1 MPVVLCIH
9 HINSYRHRLLCS
21 SRCKYPILIHLYCH
35 FRLNACC
42 IVSSK
47 CFITLTKDNLIFL
60 PSLCFLLCPSLSL
73 VRSPRPP
80 RFGKVQSVKFLPS
93 SGCGLSAAV
102 AFTDIRSAEKAY
114 NDDNKIE
121 ERLLKTDYYEPPAS
135 STSQSAI
142 FIHETREDALSV
154 RRANSSSHNSSSSTT
169 STSASSASY
178 GSTSG
183 VSGSKFSHRR
193 EAPSSRG

>member
-1 MPVVLCIH
+1 MCPCIASH
-9 HINSYRHRLLCS
+9 SHRHG
-21 SRCKYPILIHLYCH
+21 I
-35 FRLNACC
+35 
-42 IVSSK
+42 
-47 CFITLTKDNLIFL
+47 FIDPL
-60 PSLCFLLCPSLSL
+60 FLLLSL
-73 VRSPRPP
+73 

-93 SGCGLSAAV
+93 GSGCGVCATV

-142 FIHETREDALSV
+142 FIHETREDALLV
-154 RRANSSSHNSSSSTT
+154 RRANSSSHNSSNSTGPT
-169 STSASSASY
+169 STSSTSYGASSS
-178 GSTSG
+178 

-193 EAPSSRG
+193 DAPSNRG